1 MRGTIKEEGITLIA
15 LVITIVVLIILTSI
29 SAYTGIST
37 IQSSKFAKFKQQLEI
52 MQAEVDL
59 LYEDCKNDDGSLD
72 INKINSIG
80 KDLTSVDEDKI
91 TEAFTRVGVSN
102 TEDYR
107 YYDKETIESLDISGV
122 DDEYFVSIADRMV
135 ISVEGIEY
143 KGKMYYN
150 LYQFPDKEKLENNI
164 DRGEVNFSAEI
175 EESAD
180 GWIINVSNIQ
190 YSKYV
195 GKGRILY
202 KEATDEEWSIAGID
216 IQEKIYSFEVLKPGS
231 YTVKI
236 VDAAGVSKE
245 QQLEEVRGN
254 VTYCIDTD
262 NVKTQTFVWG
272 DSIIDGLE
280 FTPFKYGYTFMGWR
294 EDKEANGNVL
304 TSRSID
310 RKNITLYAVFGKE
323 ITLSYNANGGP
334 SAPANQIE
342 YQYYNNLNITNPT
355 FKIAGAISR
364 KGYTFRDWRL
374 NGTSGQ
380 IYAPGDSITMSSN
393 FTMYAS
399 WNITTTIA
407 HISGNGDIAPSQ
419 GRVVALNGTYY
430 SYGNI
435 NTQTISGDG
444 LSWYGSGAELYAN
457 CDTTLTVTGKVIGQA
472 LDGHAAGGIVL
483 HVNDAPNTQFMF
495 KYFESN
501 YSEQI
506 DVNTTIELPAGSRCS
521 IRVFGEKDSD
531 TEPNMRFGYSIDL
544 TFTAVSK

>member
-15 LVITIVVLIILTSI
+15 FVLTIVVLIILTSI

-310 RKNITLYAVFGKE
+310 RKNITLYAVFGNE
-323 ITLSYNANGGP
+323 ITLSYNANGGSSTP
-334 SAPANQIE
+334 TQQTD
-342 YQYYNNLNITNPT
+342 YQYYNNSNIKYPT
-355 FKIAGAISR
+355 FKLAGTITR
-364 KGYTFRDWRL
+364 KGYTFKEWRL

-380 IYAPGDSITMSSN
+380 AYSAEDNVTISSN
-393 FTMYAS
+393 STMYAI
-399 WNITTTIA
+399 WNSTTTTA
-407 HISGNGDIAPSQ
+407 HISGNADLLASH
-419 GRVVALNGTYY
+419 GRIVALSGPHQ
-430 SYGNI
+430 SYNNI
-435 NTQTISGDG
+435 TSQTISGDG

-457 CDTTLTVTGKVIGQA
+457 CDTTITITGKVGGGA
-472 LDGHAAGGIVL
+472 LDGHVPGGIML
-483 HVNDAPNTQFMF
+483 YINDALNKEFLF
-495 KYFESN
+495 RYYENNDS
-501 YSEQI
+501 SEV
-506 DVNTTIELPAGSRCS
+506 DVNTTIDLPAGSRCS
-521 IRVFGEKDSD
+521 IRVLNEEEDVPS
-531 TEPNMRFGYSIDL
+531 MRFGYSIDL